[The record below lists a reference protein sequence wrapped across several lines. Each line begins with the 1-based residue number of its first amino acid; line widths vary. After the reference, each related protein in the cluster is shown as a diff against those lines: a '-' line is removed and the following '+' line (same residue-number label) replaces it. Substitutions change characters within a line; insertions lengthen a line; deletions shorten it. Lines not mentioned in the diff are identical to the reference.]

1 MNINIR
7 SILVYFRQIALML
20 LFLVFS
26 ALSFSGTAAGSV
38 SSTPEY
44 VAPVAEDFSSLPWS
58 ESFDKLHSKFSRE
71 YGFTEWKKID
81 WTALYKRIKPLVER
95 AEASN
100 DFTAYYLA
108 MREYVNSIPDGHVR
122 MSSIRDID
130 DKYIGGGFGFS
141 ATKLSDGRVI
151 ASWVDET
158 SAVYA
163 QGMRAGAELIEW
175 NGRPVK
181 DVLNEVSTIFGPNSA
196 TAEVLA
202 NQQVHYL
209 TRAPVNTRLSLLF
222 SNITGGTAKASVS
235 AYDDKGKSLVKTYPS
250 TVVSDGLRDWILE
263 VENPGKKPESMVERR
278 LLEGNIGYIK
288 IWGEIDV
295 DLKETGTAPSTL
307 GLFKSALAEFNKLKV
322 RGLILD
328 IRNNVGGLDS
338 MSAEILGLF
347 SREKALYEY
356 ASFYNS
362 ATGTFQILPDD
373 LSDLNNPD
381 YALYI
386 EPDEPFFGGPV
397 AALINS
403 KCVSSGEGLAMGI
416 KDLPRGE
423 TVGFYGTNGSFGMA
437 GGGAKIPG
445 NIVVHWPYGQSL
457 DKDKEVQIDSRDGI
471 GGVSPSIR
479 TPMTL
484 ENALR
489 AARGEDVELEHAIKV
504 INSCAAE

>member
-1 MNINIR
+1 MITNSGSAIG
-7 SILVYFRQIALML
+7 YFRRITTML
-20 LFLVFS
+20 LFFV
-26 ALSFSGTAAGSV
+26 LSVLFLNETAAGNV
-38 SSTPEY
+38 SYRPQY
-44 VAPVAEDFSSLPWS
+44 VAPVPEDFSSFSWS
-58 ESFDKLHSKFSRE
+58 ESFDKLNSKFSRE
-71 YGFTEWKKID
+71 YGFTDWKKID
-81 WTALYKRIKPLVER
+81 WMAIYKRIKPKIDK
-95 AEASN
+95 AQACN

-108 MREYVNSIPDGHVR
+108 VREYVFSIPDGHVH
-122 MSSIRDID
+122 MTSIRDID

-181 DVLNEVSTIFGPNSA
+181 DVLNEVSTIFGSNSA
-196 TAEVLA
+196 TAEVFA

-222 SNITGGTAKASVS
+222 SNITGGTVKASVS
-235 AYDDKGKSLVKTYPS
+235 AYDDKRKSLTETYPA

-263 VENPGKKPESMVERR
+263 VEDPQKKPGSMVEKR
-278 LLEGNIGYIK
+278 LLDGNIGYIK

-347 SREKALYEY
+347 SREKVLYEY

-373 LSDLNNPD
+373 PSELNNSD
-381 YALYI
+381 YGLYI
-386 EPDEPFFGGPV
+386 EPDEPFFDGPV

-403 KCVSSGEGLAMGI
+403 KCVSSGEGLAKGI
-416 KDLPRGE
+416 RDLARGE

-437 GGGAKIPG
+437 GGMAKIPG
-445 NIVVHWPYGQSL
+445 NIEIHWPYGQSL
-457 DKDKEVQIDSRDGI
+457 DKNKQVQIDSRNGI
-471 GGVSPSIR
+471 GGVSPSVR
-479 TPMTL
+479 TPMTR

-489 AARGEDVELEHAIKV
+489 AAKGEDVELEHAIEV
-504 INSCAAE
+504 INSYAAK